1 MYVRMKK
8 SILGRVSAEESLFSG
23 DGPGKTGNQTVA
35 VPADPC
41 YTG

>member
-8 SILGRVSAEESLFSG
+8 SILGRVSAEESLFPG
-23 DGPGKTGNQTVA
+23 DRPGEKGNQTVA

>member
-8 SILGRVSAEESLFSG
+8 SILGCISAEESLFSG
-23 DGPGKTGNQTVA
+23 DRPGKTGNQTVA